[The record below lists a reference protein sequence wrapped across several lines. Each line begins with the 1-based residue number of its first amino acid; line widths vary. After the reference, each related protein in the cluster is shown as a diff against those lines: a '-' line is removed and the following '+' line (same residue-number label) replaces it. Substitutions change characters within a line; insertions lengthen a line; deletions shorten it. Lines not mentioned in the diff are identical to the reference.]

1 MPTYTDWK
9 VITYKFIDY
18 ETNILRATFGKGLRL
33 NLVTE
38 ICKINVMF
46 IMKLRWSALI
56 KLSNCKCRHLLK
68 LQHICEDQMLLFL
81 IFISRSNKIYLT
93 KLWSDSSTEE
103 KNPLMFA
110 SLPKWGFVDQ
120 MVAAPTKYLGGL
132 GSTPVEAWSFLA
144 SFLLLLNSISSKL

>member
-18 ETNILRATFGKGLRL
+18 ETNILGATFGKGIRL

-103 KNPLMFA
+103 KNSLMIA

-120 MVAAPTKYLGGL
+120 MVAAPTYYLGGL